1 MRTEIK
7 HNGGKH
13 ERERA
18 EEEIEGGE
26 KRGRDIVSWAD

>member
-1 MRTEIK
+1 MAGSMR
-7 HNGGKH
+7 

-26 KRGRDIVSWAD
+26 KSGRDIVSWAD